1 MVRNILFVCTGNT
14 CRSPMAAAL
23 LRQLLKERS
32 DELGKIKISSA
43 GLYASP
49 GAPASPEAVEVM
61 RGYGADLSTHLAREL
76 EEEELAAADLILT
89 MTHAQKNQMLKDY
102 PSLQDR
108 VFVLKE
114 YLRGGDGVSGPHDDL
129 PDPFGQPVDVY
140 RRCAAVLDK
149 DLRALIQL
157 LASEENSKENT
168 ENNPV
173 ENPAE
178 NSVSRQKGGR
188 KMKIALG
195 SDHAGFAL
203 KEEIARYLRET
214 GYEFKDFGVFSTEAV
229 DYPDQA
235 AVVARAVANGQ
246 FDQGIII
253 CGTGIGV
260 SMAANKIKGIR
271 AALCHD
277 VFSAQMARAHNDS
290 NVLTMGARVVGPGLA
305 LAIVETYLKG
315 EFAGGRH
322 QQRVDKIMKLEE

>member
-1 MVRNILFVCTGNT
+1 
-14 CRSPMAAAL
+14 
-23 LRQLLKERS
+23 
-32 DELGKIKISSA
+32 
-43 GLYASP
+43 
-49 GAPASPEAVEVM
+49 
-61 RGYGADLSTHLAREL
+61 
-76 EEEELAAADLILT
+76 
-89 MTHAQKNQMLKDY
+89 
-102 PSLQDR
+102 
-108 VFVLKE
+108 
-114 YLRGGDGVSGPHDDL
+114 
-129 PDPFGQPVDVY
+129 
-140 RRCAAVLDK
+140 
-149 DLRALIQL
+149 
-157 LASEENSKENT
+157 
-168 ENNPV
+168 
-173 ENPAE
+173 
-178 NSVSRQKGGR
+178 
-188 KMKIALG
+188 MKIALG